1 MSNGNRGG
9 DRLMAYVDVKRYGH
23 IAWGPIGARPD
34 AATVGEG
41 QCYAST
47 DTHAIFMCLEGDWE
61 KIADLT
67 AGIEW
72 DDLLN
77 KPDTYPPGLH
87 DLEDTHTGSLGINR
101 IRGHDQHDQAHLRNA
116 LMAMVIGEI

>member
-1 MSNGNRGG
+1 
-9 DRLMAYVDVKRYGH
+9 MAGFVDPKRYGH
-23 IAWGPIGARPD
+23 IAFGPIAARPSPD
-34 AATVGEG
+34 HVGEG

-47 DTHAIFMCLEGDWE
+47 DTYAIFMCLNGSWE

-77 KPDTYPPGLH
+77 KPSVFPPAVH
-87 DLEDTHTGSLGINR
+87 DLDVTHTGNLGINR
-101 IRGHDQHDQAHLRNA
+101 IRGHDQHDPAHLRNA
-116 LMAMVIGEI
+116 LMAMVVGNI